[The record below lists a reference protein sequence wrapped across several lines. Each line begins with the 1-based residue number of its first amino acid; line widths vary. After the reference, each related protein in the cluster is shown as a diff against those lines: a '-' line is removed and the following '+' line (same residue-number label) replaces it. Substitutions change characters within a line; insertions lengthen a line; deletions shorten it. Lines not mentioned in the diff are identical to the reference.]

1 MALVPCKVCGSLNS
15 DQAEICL
22 SCEHPTQ
29 GRKRPLI
36 FQVAAVIIVL
46 AFVAPVL
53 LSAISWVKLRFKPSP
68 PQQQE
73 RISLDNSIMK
83 Q

>member
-29 GRKRPLI
+29 GKKRPLI
-36 FQVAAVIIVL
+36 FQIAAIVIVL
-46 AFVAPVL
+46 AFVTPTL
-53 LSAISWVKLRFKPSP
+53 LSAMSWIKLQLKPSP
-68 PQQQE
+68 RQQQE
-73 RISLDNSIMK
+73 RISLVQKFTD
-83 Q
+83 